1 MSHERSPAAAS
12 SAKPAGAWQR
22 AVRAT
27 ERVIGA
33 DVQDGEWRLVLLF
46 FANLFL
52 LLTAYYILKVIR
64 EPLILLGGGAV
75 SRSYARGMQ
84 AVVLT
89 AVIPA
94 YGLLANRFEPDRLVK
109 WIMGFFVACLG
120 VFFLLGRLGV
130 PLGFVFFVWLGIFST
145 LAIAQFWSLANDLLT
160 EAEGRRLFPLVA
172 AGGTIGES
180 SARRSP
186 PGRWAGWTRSP

>member
-1 MSHERSPAAAS
+1 MPRNPHDRPDARTWHVHCNFLEAMSHQRSPAAAS

-75 SRSYARGMQ
+75 SR
-84 AVVLT
+84 
-89 AVIPA
+89 
-94 YGLLANRFEPDRLVK
+94 
-109 WIMGFFVACLG
+109 
-120 VFFLLGRLGV
+120 
-130 PLGFVFFVWLGIFST
+130 
-145 LAIAQFWSLANDLLT
+145 
-160 EAEGRRLFPLVA
+160 
-172 AGGTIGES
+172 
-180 SARRSP
+180 
-186 PGRWAGWTRSP
+186 